1 MVLMISVYGE
11 ESTGTKLTVKV
22 TNLNDGKLP
31 HPQMQ
36 EESVFFIW
44 QGPSFS
50 VSPQKISRMSEFE
63 IPFLRYPLDY

>member
-36 EESVFFIW
+36 VESVFFI
-44 QGPSFS
+44 
-50 VSPQKISRMSEFE
+50 
-63 IPFLRYPLDY
+63 

>member
-36 EESVFFIW
+36 EESVFFI
-44 QGPSFS
+44 
-50 VSPQKISRMSEFE
+50 
-63 IPFLRYPLDY
+63 